1 MPWLC
6 SLIQFK
12 PVPLCSRGFN
22 WSNNGNSKRIHH
34 CHEWEGPLSKPKYAL
49 LLTANGWHWLVL
61 TMGCGTSCPPAI
73 HQNWTPTVRHLWLN
87 YETDEDRTNWIH
99 KIWFPWEEAV
109 ECGWTYGGGGIHFIF
124 IAQKKRLAMCELYW
138 QFWLKYLSSLLGACT
153 INSFDIHA
161 RQRPILTSKVTM
173 KRVKVFFISF
183 ACNVE
188 YVLSFN
194 WAIL

>member
-6 SLIQFK
+6 PLIQFK

-49 LLTANGWHWLVL
+49 LLTANGRHWLVL
-61 TMGCGTSCPPAI
+61 MTGCGTSCPPAI

-109 ECGWTYGGGGIHFIF
+109 ECGWTYGGEGIHFIF
-124 IAQKKRLAMCELYW
+124 FAQKKKTGNVWTLLTILIEIFK
-138 QFWLKYLSSLLGACT
+138 QSIGSLHNKLIWYTCQTEANT
-153 INSFDIHA
+153 Y
-161 RQRPILTSKVTM
+161 Q
-173 KRVKVFFISF
+173 
-183 ACNVE
+183 
-188 YVLSFN
+188 
-194 WAIL
+194 